1 MRWGKRVLEVVLF
14 FFIIFLG
21 VSKAATAQ
29 TVVKGFVKDANTMEP
44 IPFVSVYFKGA
55 NGVMTGAD
63 GSYTILSRNPK
74 EKSLIFSYVGYKN
87 VTKNIEPGKTQEV
100 NVVLAPDETMAEIVV
115 KVKRRPKYRNKNNPA
130 VALIEKVIEHKKQNE
145 ITAYDYVQYQQYEKM
160 SLSIVNNPQK
170 LKNNIF
176 LKKYKFLLENVDTTS
191 IEGKSILPMYVQEKL
206 SDVYL
211 RKDPKEDKTV
221 VLGEKQVNYGSLLD
235 MGGINSYLKRLY
247 SDINIYENNITI
259 LNIQFLSPIADGGP
273 TFYRYYIRDTVE
285 LDGVKLV
292 QLFFTPRNPADM
304 IFRGTMYITLDGNYG
319 VQKVDMTVSSN
330 ANLNLTRELQISQQF
345 EKAPDGHFHVVKST
359 MSNEFALTKKA
370 TGGLYGERTVTFRDF
385 VINQPAPDSIY
396 KRPDVV
402 VLNKSENRPDSFW
415 TDQRPPD
422 ALTAQEA
429 KTYYNIDSLK
439 GMRSFQRLSNVLTFV
454 FAGWIHTKGG
464 YAEIGNTNT
473 FYSFNPVEGFRVKFG
488 ARTTPKLSDKLYF
501 QSNVAYGFKDEKFKY
516 LFSGTYSFNHKSIYS
531 YPLNYLQV
539 SYQHETSI
547 PGQELLFVQEDN
559 LFLSFKRGN
568 NNQWLYNKYFK
579 TQYVREF
586 GHNLSYHFTFRNW
599 NQTPAGDIFFEK
611 SSGNEFIHDITT
623 TDLTGELRWAPN
635 EQFYQTKNF
644 RIPII
649 NRYPVLSL
657 SVTQAMK
664 GILDGQYNYQIFHL
678 RGDKRF
684 YMSQL
689 GFLDGTLEGGYLL
702 GKVPFPLLLIQRANQ
717 TYAFQDN
724 SYNMMNFLEFVSDK
738 YASARLDFYFNGFF
752 LNKIPVLKK
761 LKLREVGTFKILY
774 GGLRDENNPE
784 KNAELFKFPVDKDGG
799 AITYPLENTP
809 YMEASVGLANIFKFF
824 RVDLVR
830 RLNYLD
836 HPNTIKW
843 GIRTLVQF
851 QF

>member
-1 MRWGKRVLEVVLF
+1 MRLGKKIFNIIIFFTILF
-14 FFIIFLG
+14 FFNGSFL
-21 VSKAATAQ
+21 SAQ

-44 IPFVSVYFKGA
+44 IPFVSVYFKGG
-55 NGVMTGAD
+55 NGVMTGKD
-63 GSYTILSRNPK
+63 GSYNLVTRNHK
-74 EKSLIFSYVGYKN
+74 LKTVTFSYVGYKD
-87 VTKNIEPGKTQEV
+87 VVKTIVPGQAQDINIVLTPDDKLAEV
-100 NVVLAPDETMAEIVV
+100 VV
-115 KVKRRPKYRNKNNPA
+115 KVRRRPKYRNKNNPA
-130 VALIEKVIEHKKQNE
+130 VALIEEVIRHKKQNE

-160 SLSIVNNPQK
+160 SLSLVNSPQK
-170 LKNNIF
+170 LKRNLF
-176 LKKYKFLLENVDTTS
+176 LKKYKFLLDNVDSSTVD
-191 IEGKSILPMYVQEKL
+191 GKVIVPMYVEEKL

-221 VLGEKQVNYGSLLD
+221 ILGEKQVNYGSFLD

-247 SDINIYENNITI
+247 SNINIYENNLTI

-304 IFRGTMYITLDGNYG
+304 IFRGTMYITLDGNFG
-319 VQKVDMTVSSN
+319 VQKIDMTVSGN
-330 ANLNLTRELQISQQF
+330 ANLNLTRDLKISQDF
-345 EKAPDGHFHVVKST
+345 EKAADGHFHVIKST
-359 MSNEFALTKKA
+359 MSNEFALTRKA
-370 TGGLYGERTVTFRDF
+370 TGGLYGERAVTFRDY
-385 VINQPAPDSIY
+385 VINEPAPDSIY
-396 KRPDVV
+396 ERPDVITT
-402 VLNKSENRPDSFW
+402 LKSEVRSDSFW
-415 TDQRPPD
+415 TAERPPD
-422 ALTAQEA
+422 ALTTQEA
-429 KTYYNIDSLK
+429 RTYYNIDSLTH
-439 GMRSFQRLSNVLTFV
+439 MRSFQRLGNILTFI

-464 YAEIGNTNT
+464 YVEIGNTNT
-473 FYSFNPVEGFRVKFG
+473 FYSFNPVEGFRTKFG
-488 ARTTPKLSDKLYF
+488 FRTTPKLSSRFYL
-501 QSNVAYGFKDEKFKY
+501 QSNVAYGFKDERFKY

-531 YPLNYLQV
+531 YPLNYVQV

-579 TQYVREF
+579 AQYVREF
-586 GHNLSYHFTFRNW
+586 GKNLSYHFTLRRW
-599 NQTPAGDIFFEK
+599 NQEPAGDIFFEK
-611 SSGNEFIHDITT
+611 GNTNDLVHDITT

-649 NRYPVLSL
+649 NKYPVLSL
-657 SVTQAMK
+657 SYTHSLK
-664 GILDGQYNYQIFHL
+664 GVMNGAYDYQILHL

-684 YMSQL
+684 YLSQL
-689 GFLDGTLEGGYLL
+689 GFMDGTLEGGYLF
-702 GKVPFPLLLIQRANQ
+702 GKVPFPLLMIQRANQ

-724 SYNMMNFLEFVSDK
+724 SYNMMNFLEFLGDK
-738 YASARLDFYFNGFF
+738 YASARMDFYFNGFF
-752 LNKIPVLKK
+752 LNKIPILKK

-774 GGLRDENNPE
+774 GGLRDENNPN
-784 KNAELFKFPVDKDGG
+784 KDPELFKFPVDKDGEVISYG
-799 AITYPLENTP
+799 LGKTP

-836 HPNTIKW
+836 HPGTIKW
-843 GIRTLVQF
+843 GVRAMVQF